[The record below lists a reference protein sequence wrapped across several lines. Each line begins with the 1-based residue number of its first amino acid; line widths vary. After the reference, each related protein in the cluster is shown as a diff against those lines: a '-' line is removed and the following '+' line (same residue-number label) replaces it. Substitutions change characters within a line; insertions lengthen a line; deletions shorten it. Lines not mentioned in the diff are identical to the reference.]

1 VTIDDT
7 PLTIKLS
14 SYDPEKRF
22 LAVESMKKLVKDGR
36 INPVYIEKLHQETI
50 DASSDIFLKK

>member
-14 SYDPEKRF
+14 SYDPEKRY
-22 LAVESMKKLVKDGR
+22 LAAETMKKLVKDGR
-36 INPVYIEKLHQETI
+36 INPVYIEKLYAETVE
-50 DASSDIFLKK
+50 